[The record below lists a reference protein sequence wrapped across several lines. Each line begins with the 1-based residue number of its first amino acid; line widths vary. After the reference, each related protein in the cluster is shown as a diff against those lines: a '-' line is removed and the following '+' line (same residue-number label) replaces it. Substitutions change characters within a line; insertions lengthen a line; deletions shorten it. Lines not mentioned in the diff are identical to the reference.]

1 MHIFQKSTGWAKFGK
16 QCYCDLK
23 KKIEKSEIFYFRKFI
38 SQKMDVGKKKL
49 IGGQT
54 IKAFKFQKF
63 DFTEPS
69 FYELISL
76 ASPKS
81 FGGKKSLK
89 RSKTLRIL

>member
-16 QCYCDLK
+16 RCYCNK
-23 KKIEKSEIFYFRKFI
+23 KKNEKSEIFDFRKTI
-38 SQKMDVGKKKL
+38 SQKLDVGKKKKL

-69 FYELISL
+69 FFELT
-76 ASPKS
+76 
-81 FGGKKSLK
+81 LK
-89 RSKTLRIL
+89 DTYICMLHVHV